1 MMKINLHELLPASIS
16 NEAAFQLI
24 QFVRGLGFALE
35 SIYFDRLLQHQSECD
50 HAPFRSESEDNNES
64 PF

>member
-1 MMKINLHELLPASIS
+1 MKMNLHELLPASIS

-24 QFVRGLGFALE
+24 QFVRGLALALE
-35 SIYFDRLLQHQSECD
+35 SIYFDHMLQHLSECKHAPSQSEQ
-50 HAPFRSESEDNNES
+50 EDNNEN

>member
-1 MMKINLHELLPASIS
+1 MMKINLHELLPANIS

-24 QFVRGLGFALE
+24 QFVRGLALALE
-35 SIYFDRLLQHQSECD
+35 SIYFDNILQHSSVCEHD
-50 HAPFRSESEDNNES
+50 PFQSESEDDNEY